1 MPSRLVGMLASAIA
15 AVSALYTV
23 LVVLA
28 TDNALTLTSVL
39 RPFASTFL
47 FITLLGG
54 LWYLMSATRQR
65 HPVVVYAVNGIVV
78 GAYAAVAP
86 VLSGLSSSAEL
97 SASRVAVH
105 IAMFVVIGAAV
116 GFTFRNRPGTRRP
129 SSTSR

>member
-1 MPSRLVGMLASAIA
+1 MPSRLVGMLASAFA
-15 AVSALYTV
+15 AVAALYTV

-47 FITLLGG
+47 FLTLLGG
-54 LWYLMSATRQR
+54 LWYLMSGTRQR

-86 VLSGLSSSAEL
+86 VLSGISSSGEL

-105 IAMFVVIGAAV
+105 AAMFALIGLLSGLRSEIV
-116 GFTFRNRPGTRRP
+116 
-129 SSTSR
+129 